1 MRLVISFINENNV
14 LTFSSITWILVYIW
28 ASTITSVIVPRKI
41 GHYALS
47 HAVIEIESAS
57 AITQL
62 PMDTIVGRYLIESA
76 PGIESRGLN
85 NPVTQA
91 ARVNP

>member
-1 MRLVISFINENNV
+1 M
-14 LTFSSITWILVYIW
+14 YIW

-41 GHYALS
+41 GQDALS

-62 PMDTIVGRYLIESA
+62 PMDTIVGSYLIEGA
-76 PGIESRGLN
+76 PGIESRGLD
-85 NPVTQA
+85 NPVAQA
-91 ARVNP
+91 TGVNP